1 MRKILTVATTV
12 LICASLGGC
21 ITRGCDNKPVKTC
34 DSQKAPMG
42 YETAVKALK
51 MLAN

>member
-1 MRKILTVATTV
+1 MRKILFATTALLMCV
-12 LICASLGGC
+12 ALSGC

-51 MLAN
+51 MLAS

>member
-1 MRKILTVATTV
+1 MRKILIVTAA
-12 LICASLGGC
+12 LLMCASLSGC

-42 YETAVKALK
+42 YETAVQSLKALIS
-51 MLAN
+51 

>member
-1 MRKILTVATTV
+1 MRKIMIVTAAL
-12 LICASLGGC
+12 LMCASMGGC

-42 YETAVKALK
+42 YETAVKALTA
-51 MLAN
+51 LTS